1 MAEAMLTFCESSNG
15 DTWSLG
21 KRDGSSALQVL
32 HWANAS
38 SGGAKN
44 WLGLVEFL
52 ATNPG
57 SPEHSALVELL
68 DAIVFDRISDKPEGC
83 AELLMHFRDATEA
96 EATAALSGSKVRLP
110 LRSTSDALEFFN
122 CMVDLLTGLRQVETE
137 ADARR
142 IPAGFGSTH

>member
-57 SPEHSALVELL
+57 SPEHSALLELL
-68 DAIVFDRISDKPEGC
+68 DAIVFDRISDKPDGC

>member
-57 SPEHSALVELL
+57 SPEHSALLELL